1 MTSPRGLPL
10 HASPVAVRDFEPQD
24 YPGIVEIAN
33 HVYPEHPTTVE
44 EERFDD
50 GAFDRAKY
58 FWRRLVAVD
67 ADADRVVGDATF
79 THVPWAFDPH
89 RFNVWVAVH
98 PQWQRRGIGASLY
111 ERALEELRP
120 HAPKQL
126 RTWAQDTKTETISFL
141 QRRGF
146 RELHRSWESRLD
158 LGAFQPGKFAEY
170 AEVPS
175 GIEIVTLRDELARD
189 PECLRALYEMDCET
203 ALDVPRVDSFTPASY
218 EMWRDHE
225 VSGPRAIPE
234 SCFLAKDGDRY
245 VGRSNF
251 ERNETLRD
259 VLYTGYTAVR
269 REHRG
274 KGIAF
279 ALKLRALEHA
289 TLLGC
294 REIRTWNSSLN
305 APMLGINVKLGFVKQ
320 PAWITFGKDLEG

>member
-1 MTSPRGLPL
+1 MASAREVPL
-10 HASPVAVRDFEPQD
+10 HIPGVAIRDFQPQD
-24 YPGIVEIAN
+24 YPSIVEIAN

-50 GAFDRAKY
+50 ANFDRSKY

-67 ADADRVVGDATF
+67 ADRVVGDVTF
-79 THVPWAFDPH
+79 THVPWAFDAR

-98 PQWQRRGIGASLY
+98 PMWQRRGIGGFLY
-111 ERALEELRP
+111 ERALDELRP
-120 HAPKQL
+120 HAPKQF
-126 RTWAQDTKTETISFL
+126 RTWAQDTKAETISFL

-146 RELHRSWESRLD
+146 LELHRSWESRLD
-158 LGAFQPGKFAEY
+158 LTTFDPLKFARY
-170 AEVPS
+170 AVVPP
-175 GIEIVTLRDELARD
+175 GIEVVTLPDELARD
-189 PECLRALYEMDCET
+189 PESLRKVYEMDCVT
-203 ALDVPRVDSFTPASY
+203 ALDVPRVDPFTPASY
-218 EMWRDHE
+218 EMWRE
-225 VSGPRAIPE
+225 QSLSGPRALLE

-245 VGRSNF
+245 VGQSNF

-259 VLYTGYTAVR
+259 VLYTGYTAVL
-269 REHRG
+269 REYRG

-279 ALKLRALEHA
+279 ALKLRALEYA
-289 TLLGC
+289 RRRGC